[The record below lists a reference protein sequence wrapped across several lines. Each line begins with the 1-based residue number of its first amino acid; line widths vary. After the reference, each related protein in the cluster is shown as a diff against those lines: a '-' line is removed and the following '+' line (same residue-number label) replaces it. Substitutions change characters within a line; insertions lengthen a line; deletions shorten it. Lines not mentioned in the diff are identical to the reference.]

1 MDTNTIRVNREERV
15 AVITLHRPEARNA
28 LNTTLIAELAAAV
41 AYLERD
47 EGVGALVLTGGERFF
62 AAGADIR
69 EMAAMDWPAAFHA
82 EFSGCCDR
90 VAACRLP
97 IVAAVAGY
105 AVGGGCELVEMC
117 DVVVAADNA
126 RFSHPELTL
135 GSMPGAGSTQRLPR
149 AIGKHKALDL
159 YLTGRPMDAAE
170 AERAGLVSRVVP
182 AARLMD
188 EAMETAHRIA
198 GFSRPAAMLL
208 KEAVLQAF
216 SAPLAEGVRMERRL
230 FQTTFTLTD
239 RSEGMRAFLEK
250 REPRFTHR

>member
-1 MDTNTIRVNREERV
+1 MDLHSLIVERERRVG
-15 AVITLHRPEARNA
+15 VITLHRPEARNA
-28 LNTTLIAELAAAV
+28 LNTSLMAELAAAV
-41 AYLERD
+41 DELERD
-47 EGVGALVLTGGERFF
+47 EGIGALVLTGGERFF

-69 EMAAMDWPAAFHA
+69 EMAGMDWLAAFNA

-105 AVGGGCELVEMC
+105 AIGGGCELVEMC
-117 DVVVAADNA
+117 DVVVAAENA
-126 RFSHPELTL
+126 RFAHPELTL

-159 YLTGRPMDAAE
+159 YLTGRTLDAAE
-170 AERAGLVSRVVP
+170 AERAGLVSRIVP
-182 AARLMD
+182 AEQLMP
-188 EAMETAHRIA
+188 EAMEVAHRIA

-208 KEAVLQAF
+208 KEAVLQA
-216 SAPLAEGVRMERRL
+216 SSTPLAEGVRMERRM
-230 FQTTFTLTD
+230 FHATFALSD
-239 RSEGMRAFLEK
+239 RTEGMRAFLEK